1 MSCFML
7 FSRDKKEAIARSY
20 SIEEGQRWRKPANLN
35 VYVQGCWVAQ
45 SVKRLTL
52 GFVSGHDVTV
62 RDFESRVRLC
72 TNSTEPTSDPLSP
85 FCPPLLMLARS
96 LS

>member
-1 MSCFML
+1 MWYPL
-7 FSRDKKEAIARSY
+7 
-20 SIEEGQRWRKPANLN
+20 QN

-62 RDFESRVRLC
+62 RDFESHVRLC

-85 FCPPLLMLARS
+85 FCPSLAHARAFS
-96 LS
+96 LSLSKINLKNKKSMYR